1 MAPHLPALPK
11 DHNMTD
17 LQEPHVTQVNGR
29 WLVHRHPTRP
39 FADLTAGYPTATL
52 GVMGDFSNRADAEQ
66 FAYRVMEWREK
77 LRAQ

>member
-1 MAPHLPALPK
+1 MAPHKPAVQKAHP
-11 DHNMTD
+11 MT
-17 LQEPHVTQVNGR
+17 LQEPHVTQINGR

-39 FADLTAGYPTATL
+39 YADLTAGYPTATI

-77 LRAQ
+77 LRNQ